1 LRKKLLLLDLVLLA
15 LATVVCSRVRDAW
28 LEARKREAVVLGQK
42 LKPAPAPP
50 FAPLPAG
57 PPVTAAAFADIA
69 QKTLFSADRNPTV
82 VIEVVPEKPMPPLPL
97 FHGAMDIGSG
107 TTAFLSEKAGAPPQK
122 VRYGEKIGEF
132 TLVAVSREDIVFT
145 WQGKKV
151 VKKIQDLVDRSEPA
165 QQQAAPPPA
174 QQASN
179 AQSTALGSTASST
192 APSLGADVGGGFR
205 ACNPADKSPAGTVLD
220 GYKKVISPSPFG
232 SICRWEQ
239 VK

>member
-57 PPVTAAAFADIA
+57 PPVTAAAFADVA

-165 QQQAAPPPA
+165 TPQQAAPPPA

-192 APSLGADVGGGFR
+192 APSLG
-205 ACNPADKSPAGTVLD
+205 TVLD
-220 GYKKVISPSPFG
+220 GYKKVITPSPFG

-239 VK
+239 IK